1 MAAVGRGRLQKG
13 VGGMKLPL
21 AAAGGL
27 RLGRRVPL
35 GGAICVGGSG
45 GGGGGG
51 SRPGPF
57 PALGRW
63 CGFKSKR
70 PLGRRERREAAPGVA
85 GGSGG

>member
-45 GGGGGG
+45 GGGGG